1 MSKLNNRTEITVG
14 QAVGRG
20 VVIVA
25 VIALLVAFIPRSGSV
40 HYEFSV
46 GKPWYD
52 SPVMAKE
59 TFPLLKS
66 DSLLNAER
74 KEAQRN
80 FKPIFEMNPEEEKTQ
95 VKSFNAEYDSTLSNV
110 APEPYRRFVRD
121 QLSEI
126 YAKGIMSAE
135 DYENIKK
142 QGNLA
147 ITISVKNN
155 GHTQPFTSIFTPKT
169 AYEHIMTAADSL
181 HLQRSILQQ
190 CNISRYLKVNLTYN
204 QERSESLYR
213 NIERSISKYKGE
225 VQTGQEIVRR
235 GQIVDEDTYLAL
247 RSMEV
252 FYKNVEKKSHAEKVS
267 QIAGQALYVTVIVVC
282 LFIYFTQFRPGYIEK
297 RSSLF
302 FILVMTVIFPL
313 ITYALA
319 RRGIHT
325 NISLVVPY
333 CLVPIFVS
341 VFMDSRTAFITHLCC
356 VLLCAIAVPYPYEFI
371 VIQIVAG
378 LSAIYGL
385 RQLTQRSELF
395 YMVIIV
401 LVASLLCYLCFDLI
415 DLAFFRTDGFDRV
428 PYYLIFANAILLLI
442 SYLLL
447 FPFEKMFRF
456 TSNVTLVELSNT
468 NNEVLRRLA
477 EEAPGTF
484 QHSMQVAN
492 LAAEV
497 ANRIGGNSQLV
508 RTGALYHDIG
518 KLSNPAYF
526 TENQSGYNPHDDL
539 THVHS
544 AEIII
549 DHVKNGLELAE
560 KYKLPAVICDFIT
573 THHGTSKT
581 KYFYISFKNA
591 HPDTEVDEKLF
602 TYPGPNP
609 TTLEQA
615 ILMMADAVE
624 ASSRSLKEY
633 TEKDVDELVDRIVDA
648 QVSEGY
654 FNECPITFLDIAEAK
669 NVLKEKLKTIYHTRI
684 SYPELKQNQ

>member
-1 MSKLNNRTEITVG
+1 MSKNNRRTEITIG
-14 QAVGRG
+14 EAVGR
-20 VVIVA
+20 VIVVMA
-25 VIALLVAFIPRSGSV
+25 VIALLVAFIPRSGST
-40 HYEFSV
+40 HYEFSK

-52 SPVMAKE
+52 SPIMAKE

-80 FKPIFEMNPEEEKTQ
+80 FKPIFELNPDVEKEQISSFKKEYEE
-95 VKSFNAEYDSTLSNV
+95 SLNAV
-110 APEPYRRFVRD
+110 APENYKRFITEKLTEMYTD
-121 QLSEI
+121 
-126 YAKGIMSAE
+126 GIISAE
-135 DYENIKK
+135 DYANIKK
-142 QGNLA
+142 YGNLA
-147 ITISVKNN
+147 VTISVKNN
-155 GHTQPFTSIFTPKT
+155 GRTQPFSNIHTQKT
-169 AYEHIMTAADSL
+169 AYEQIMQDADSME
-181 HLQRSILQQ
+181 LQRSILQQ
-190 CNISRYLKVNLTYN
+190 CNISRYLKANLTYD
-204 QERSESLYR
+204 QQRSESLYE
-213 NIERSISKYKGE
+213 NIERAISKYKGQ
-225 VQTGQEIVRR
+225 VQAGQEIVHR
-235 GQIVDEDTYLAL
+235 GQIVDEATYLAL
-247 RSMEV
+247 HSMEV
-252 FYKNVEKKSHAEKVS
+252 FYKNVEKKSHAEKLS
-267 QIAGQALYVTVIVVC
+267 QTAGHALYVTIIVVS
-282 LFIYFTQFRPGYIEK
+282 LFIFFTQFRPGYIEK
-297 RSSLF
+297 RNALF
-302 FILVMTVIFPL
+302 FILFITLIFPL

-333 CLVPIFVS
+333 CIVPIFVG
-341 VFMDSRTAFITHLCC
+341 VFMDSRTAFMTHLCC
-356 VLLCAIAVPYPYEFI
+356 VLLCAIAVPFPFEFI

-385 RQLTQRSELF
+385 KQLTQRSELF
-395 YMVIIV
+395 YTVIIV
-401 LVASLLCYLCFDLI
+401 LMASLVCYLCFDLI
-415 DLAFFRTDGFDRV
+415 NLSFFSTEGFDRV
-428 PYYLIFANAILLLI
+428 PYYLILANAFLLLI

-468 NNEVLRRLA
+468 NNEVLRRLS

-497 ANRIGGNSQLV
+497 ANKIGGNSQLV

-544 AEIII
+544 AGIII
-549 DHVKNGLELAE
+549 DHVKDGLGLAE
-560 KYKLPAVICDFIT
+560 KHKLPAVIRDFIT

-581 KYFYISFKNA
+581 KYFFISFKNE

-624 ASSRSLKEY
+624 ATSRSLKEY
-633 TEKDVDELVDRIVDA
+633 TEKDVDDLVDRIVDA

-654 FNECPITFLDIAEAK
+654 FNECPITFQDISEAK
-669 NVLKEKLKTIYHTRI
+669 KVFKEKLKTIYHTRI
-684 SYPELKQNQ
+684 SYPELKNK